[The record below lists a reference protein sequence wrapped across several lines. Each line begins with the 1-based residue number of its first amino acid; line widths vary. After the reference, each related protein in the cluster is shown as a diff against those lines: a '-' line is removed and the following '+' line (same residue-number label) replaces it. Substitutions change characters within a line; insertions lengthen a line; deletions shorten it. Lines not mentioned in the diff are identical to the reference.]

1 MSKTSEQ
8 NDPGMLLRYALPRLA
23 AAATRFRE
31 IFPAAGRDLLLTH
44 RDYRAEPV
52 HYLRT
57 ATRVSRLALAH
68 YEPDPNGTELPLP
81 GLYKQVAVTAI
92 NESVIKVR
100 EKYRYDSMPTAIIW
114 GLAGYAMAGVLT
126 EQQSNALLY
135 PERLSTGEPRDPD
148 YAMLLGGHPA
158 GLDTAI
164 GFYMPY
170 ANTVCVPGEAVSPG
184 PVVDLK
190 DFGSVQSI
198 Y

>member
-1 MSKTSEQ
+1 MSKTPEQ
-8 NDPGMLLRYALPRLA
+8 NDPGMLQRYALPRA
-23 AAATRFRE
+23 AALATRFRE
-31 IFPAAGRDLLLTH
+31 RYPAKGRDWLLTH

-52 HYLRT
+52 HYRRT

-68 YEPDPNGTELPLP
+68 YDPDPSGTELPLP
-81 GLYKQVAVTAI
+81 GLYEKVAITTI
-92 NESVIKVR
+92 NESVIDVR
-100 EKYRYDSMPTAIIW
+100 ESHPYDSMPTAIIW

-135 PERLSTGEPRDPD
+135 PKDLHTGEPRDPS

-158 GLDTAI
+158 GLDTAV

-170 ANTVCVPGEAVSPG
+170 GNTVYVPGGAVSSG

-190 DFGSVQSI
+190 DFRSVQSI